1 VQEPVLLRD
10 IFYSDKAQ
18 IKMTEINLQAPKF
31 KSILSIAGIIAIL
44 LVIDLLMRIY
54 LNGVQIA
61 EIKKNGK
68 VTKHGI

>member
-1 VQEPVLLRD
+1 
-10 IFYSDKAQ
+10 
-18 IKMTEINLQAPKF
+18 MTEINLQAPKF